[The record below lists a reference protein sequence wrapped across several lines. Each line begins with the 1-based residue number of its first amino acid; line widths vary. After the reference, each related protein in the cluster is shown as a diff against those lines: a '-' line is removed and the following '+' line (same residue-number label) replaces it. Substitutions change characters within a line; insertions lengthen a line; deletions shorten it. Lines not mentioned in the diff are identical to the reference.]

1 MASKSKL
8 KGTAY
13 EAKIAKLLTEE
24 LGLEFKRVPLSGSI
38 AYLKGDLWVPSDT
51 ASFKYTIECKHYK
64 EINFTNL
71 LVAKSNEL
79 YSFWEQACEEAKV
92 MNKLPLVIF
101 RWNRSKDYV
110 LYNDSLEVPNHIYI
124 NNFSHSFKIVLL
136 SDWIE
141 SYKKCNKKNS

>member
-13 EAKIAKLLTEE
+13 ESKIAKLLTKE

-38 AYLKGDLWVPSDT
+38 EYLKGDLWTPLDT
-51 ASFKYTIECKHYK
+51 ASFKFTIECKHYK

-71 LVAKSNEL
+71 LVAKSNDL
-79 YSFWEQACEEAKV
+79 FSFWEQAQEEAEV
-92 MNKLPLVIF
+92 MKKRPLVIF

-110 LYNDSLEVPNHIYI
+110 LFAEDNDITDYIEVSS
-124 NNFSHSFKIVLL
+124 FSHKFKIVLL

-141 SYKKCNKKNS
+141 WYKKCNS